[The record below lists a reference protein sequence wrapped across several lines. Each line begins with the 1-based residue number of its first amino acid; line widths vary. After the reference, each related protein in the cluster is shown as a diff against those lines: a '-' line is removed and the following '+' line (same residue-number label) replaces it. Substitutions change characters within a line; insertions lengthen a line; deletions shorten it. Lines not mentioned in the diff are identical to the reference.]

1 MQPGKSPVSVWDFHF
16 INTDPTC
23 FHKPLMEF
31 DGDADQV
38 LFLPVKV
45 MFKKLYCTSFT
56 KPSVI
61 QKVFSLNITPWRR
74 QIRYRNLMSF
84 PTAGVCWPLFPL
96 HAGLSCAAFVPG
108 CGWCAKLFPSNKS
121 WEIGPF
127 VVGNEMALDTAS
139 LFICCGQN
147 WCDAEDWE
155 VGW

>member
-1 MQPGKSPVSVWDFHF
+1 MQPSKSPVSVWDFHF
-16 INTDPTC
+16 VNTDPTC

-38 LFLPVKV
+38 LFLSVKV
-45 MFKKLYCTSFT
+45 MFKKLYCTSFI

-61 QKVFSLNITPWRR
+61 QKAFSLNIILWRQ

-84 PTAGVCWPLFPL
+84 PTAGVCWPLFPSARWTEL
-96 HAGLSCAAFVPG
+96 RCLRSWLRVMCQT
-108 CGWCAKLFPSNKS
+108 LPSNES